1 VSANSNKSEELKK
14 LIARR
19 EGETVE
25 FKSSINDPKRLVEI
39 CASFANN
46 RGGHLLI
53 GVEDNGKVIGAKIKT
68 GTIENLAN
76 IIADNTDPT
85 IYPRVTTP
93 EIDGQKIISIEVA
106 ESSQKPHLAFGKPFK
121 RSGSV
126 TKLMSRGEFERE
138 LLQRNHY
145 QFDSAICQEATI
157 DDLNNDAVSEFKKK
171 YEVVNGTRLYG
182 SNREILQSHGC
193 LTAEGKVTNAG
204 ILTFGKDPQKFIPK
218 AYVTAVR
225 YPETKVTDT
234 ILDSKD
240 FSGNLFEQID
250 KTDQYLREHI
260 QVISKIPKVGLER
273 RDMPVFPYFV
283 LRELIVNAVVHRDY
297 SVYGSRI
304 LIQLFA
310 DRIEFYSP
318 GGFPQG
324 VTAENLREAQRSRNP
339 VIARIL
345 HDVKYLEEFGNG
357 VDRIYEEI
365 ENYPLDLKE
374 PVWKDIGV
382 AVITTLFDPTYK
394 KPIETEVL
402 SNLNERQKKALNY
415 LRQHKTMTRKEYIRN
430 FQTTEVTAKRDL
442 TDLARKRLI
451 KMRGSGRSV
460 YYEMTRL

>member
-1 VSANSNKSEELKK
+1 
-14 LIARR
+14 
-19 EGETVE
+19 
-25 FKSSINDPKRLVEI
+25 
-39 CASFANN
+39 
-46 RGGHLLI
+46 
-53 GVEDNGKVIGAKIKT
+53 
-68 GTIENLAN
+68 
-76 IIADNTDPT
+76 
-85 IYPRVTTP
+85 
-93 EIDGQKIISIEVA
+93 
-106 ESSQKPHLAFGKPFK
+106 
-121 RSGSV
+121 
-126 TKLMSRGEFERE
+126 
-138 LLQRNHY
+138 
-145 QFDSAICQEATI
+145 
-157 DDLNNDAVSEFKKK
+157 
-171 YEVVNGTRLYG
+171 
-182 SNREILQSHGC
+182 
-193 LTAEGKVTNAG
+193 
-204 ILTFGKDPQKFIPK
+204 
-218 AYVTAVR
+218 
-225 YPETKVTDT
+225 
-234 ILDSKD
+234 
-240 FSGNLFEQID
+240 
-250 KTDQYLREHI
+250 
-260 QVISKIPKVGLER
+260 
-273 RDMPVFPYFV
+273 MPVFPYFV